1 MLAGVKAFES
11 KLPSSLINT
20 SSSTPA
26 NMAIRRERTHSKVT
40 KPEKLSGAHPKAVH
54 SGDFEMR
61 MCFTFYVVFYC
72 SHRYLI

>member
-1 MLAGVKAFES
+1 
-11 KLPSSLINT
+11 
-20 SSSTPA
+20 
-26 NMAIRRERTHSKVT
+26 MAIRRERTHSKVT

-72 SHRYLI
+72 SHRYFNLDKSHGQNMLKNPLIIQGIVEKVNS